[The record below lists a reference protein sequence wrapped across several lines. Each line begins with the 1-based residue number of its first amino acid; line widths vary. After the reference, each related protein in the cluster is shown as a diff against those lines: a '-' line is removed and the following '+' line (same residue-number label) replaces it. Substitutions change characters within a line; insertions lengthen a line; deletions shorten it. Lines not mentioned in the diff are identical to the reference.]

1 MALLKG
7 AIRYEY
13 WSRPVQSD
21 QVRSAFVSTKSG
33 SQYRQ
38 EMIFMTE
45 ASALARPSSRS
56 TRPVHPACAGI
67 GGIGRF
73 LPPFAA

>member
-1 MALLKG
+1 
-7 AIRYEY
+7 
-13 WSRPVQSD
+13 
-21 QVRSAFVSTKSG
+21 
-33 SQYRQ
+33 
-38 EMIFMTE
+38 MIFMTE